1 MAVTRKR
8 IEKNLKHI
16 HREITEACRRVGR
29 NPQDVSIVA
38 VTKTVELDVIKNL
51 IDAGVTEF
59 GENRVQQMVLRAGEL
74 DNYLRRRRNPL
85 PTPIR
90 WHMIG
95 HLQRNKVRKCIDVAE
110 VVHSVDSLRLAEE
123 LSELAVKMEK
133 HVDIMLQVNCSTE
146 PQKYGCA
153 VGAAMHM
160 GELVTTLPNIN
171 FVGLMTM
178 GPLGA
183 DPTKTRNAFARLQ
196 ELFEEMRTEKIG
208 GEKFCELSMGMTHD
222 YVIAVE
228 QGATMLRIG
237 SAFFQ

>member
-1 MAVTRKR
+1 MAATKRK

-16 HREITEACRRVGR
+16 RSEIADACTRVGR
-29 NPQDVSIVA
+29 SPHEVSIVA
-38 VTKTVELDVIKNL
+38 VTKTVQLDTIKNL
-51 IDAGVTEF
+51 IDAGLTEF
-59 GENRVQQMVLRAGEL
+59 GENRVPQLLSRAEEL
-74 DNYLRRRRNPL
+74 DSYLSRRRNPL

-95 HLQRNKVRKCIDVAE
+95 HLQRNKVRKCIDVAS

-123 LSELAVKMEK
+123 LSELAMKMDK
-133 HVDIMLQVNCSTE
+133 QVDVMLQVNCSVE

-153 VGAAMHM
+153 VGATLHM
-160 GELVTTLPNIN
+160 GELLITLPNIN

-178 GPLGA
+178 GPVGA
-183 DPTKTRNAFARLQ
+183 DPDKTRNAFTRLQ

-228 QGATMLRIG
+228 QGATIIRLG
-237 SAFFQ
+237 SALFE